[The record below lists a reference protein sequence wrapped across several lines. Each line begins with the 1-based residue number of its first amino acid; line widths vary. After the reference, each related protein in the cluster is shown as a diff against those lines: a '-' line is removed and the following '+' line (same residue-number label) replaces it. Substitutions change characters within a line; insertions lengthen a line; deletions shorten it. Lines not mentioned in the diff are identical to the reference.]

1 MKHEF
6 WNDQNLLESTAWFHY
21 LDDHMIHCTNDFQE
35 EYQHFLKTHFRTI
48 ILLGKFYFRDL
59 TLKIDNFILFIYIN
73 TIQTDVEIPACD
85 WLNQCVGFYQLRRR
99 KITEFRF
106 EIKEMIVLVW
116 RRHRKNKIN
125 FIISCWF
132 EEIKA
137 LCCLK
142 TYYRYE

>member
-1 MKHEF
+1 
-6 WNDQNLLESTAWFHY
+6 
-21 LDDHMIHCTNDFQE
+21 MIKTFSSQPRDFTIWTIIWYTVQMI
-35 EYQHFLKTHFRTI
+35 FKRSISISLKIEFRTI
-48 ILLGKFYFRDL
+48 IFLRKLYFRDL

-73 TIQTDVEIPACD
+73 AIQTDVKIPACD
-85 WLNQCVGFYQLRRR
+85 WLNQCVGFYQLRCR

-106 EIKEMIVLVW
+106 EIKEMIMLVW

-125 FIISCWF
+125 FIFRCWF

-142 TYYRYE
+142 IHITSLLS